1 MQLDKEEV
9 CGRRNARVVGKIS
22 FPGVRVR
29 VRRPF
34 SLLAVAVVY

>member
-29 VRRPF
+29 RPF